1 MSIRALIK
9 TSNIAQLC
17 MVIMLGLCTFWFGHS
32 LYEVNGLLH
41 NYHRFETLLAEIG
54 SNSRESYRAA
64 FEFISGGDAKHLE
77 RWRHLLRV
85 ERGEAARPGSAP
97 LAPDAPQPLTV
108 RADRL
113 EINASTRT
121 HLRSILTQVDML
133 NSMTEAA
140 MLLALGTQ
148 KGGSTAQGHTP
159 GDRNAALRWMHEN
172 NLARL
177 PDSIAEAARK
187 LGDAQYAELLVRL
200 GEREAPLRWTMLA
213 AIGALVLLGASVLG
227 NAHIF
232 KARVVNPLDQVS
244 GYAESVAAGFDP
256 EPLHLRHR
264 DELALMFASLQR
276 MKGTLFSRIQ
286 ELKEAERRARKSRQQ
301 AVLARSQALTSLELA
316 QRASHV
322 QDDFL
327 RRISHEIRTPLN
339 AIIGM
344 SYLSLQTDLSGA
356 QRDYLAQIN
365 KSGSVLLDMVNRILD
380 FSSASEGSMR
390 MERKV
395 FALSY
400 FMELLRQ
407 SVAGTA
413 LEKRL
418 LLNFTL
424 DPAIP
429 ATVVGDERH
438 LEEVLRILLDN
449 AVKYT
454 VSGSVEFRVLPSDEP
469 PTKKGALRLTFV
481 VSDTGPGLDREE
493 WKKLFEPF
501 ALGDESMTRAR
512 GGLGLGLALARQL
525 VNLMGGELAVQSA
538 PGEGSRFSFSVEM
551 DKTDRSISSV
561 ASSEKTVLT
570 LPARTAPPSDFLSPK
585 PDSSEETPVGAWPEE
600 QSDLWPA
607 AADAA
612 TDAAADAATTDTT
625 AAASAKMPAHMLVHM
640 PRELG
645 QKPGVEDSVAAS
657 ALAAGASATS
667 GGEGPAPHQA
677 AKADTSA
684 PRTVL
689 VVEDNDINAQIARE
703 LLEQAGLEVILAANG
718 QEALDR
724 LKNFAPAHVALVL
737 MDVQMPVMDG
747 LEATRRIRSLGFSP
761 ADLPVVAMTA
771 HTDMASRM
779 DGKDV
784 GMDDYLTKPVN
795 PEMLYATLEKWLP
808 GGLGRNPAKEVL
820 SGDKRRVD
828 VQAGSLLAGAVVSSG
843 GNASAG
849 CEDGSVCR
857 LQTIEARMK
866 GQHSP
871 AINIE
876 AGLAT
881 VGNNRKLYLELLLRF
896 VAHYGD
902 SPAQLRAMLD
912 GGKLRAAARMAH
924 TVKGVAANLGVDRI
938 HRLTRMME
946 EALPDN
952 PPDPGLLKAF
962 DVEMGQVLEYVQGID
977 AHAHAREARCGNLQ
991 LAEEHRTALL
1001 ALLGELP
1008 KRVETDWGGVE
1019 GALEALMAL
1028 VEGTP
1033 HAEDVGGI
1041 LAAVKDFDTD
1051 GMTARADRL
1060 REKLLYE
1067 VV

>member
-9 TSNIAQLC
+9 TSNMAQLC
-17 MVIMLGLCTFWFGHS
+17 MVLMLALCTVWLGRS
-32 LYEVNGLLH
+32 LYEVNGFLH
-41 NYHRFETLLAEIG
+41 SYYRFENLLAEI
-54 SNSRESYRAA
+54 SSTSRETYRASL
-64 FEFISGGDAKHLE
+64 EFISAGDARHLE

-85 ERGEAARPGSAP
+85 ERGELPRPEKAQLDPGATLSLPA
-97 LAPDAPQPLTV
+97 LADRMEIDAPT
-108 RADRL
+108 RA
-113 EINASTRT
+113 
-121 HLRSILTQVDML
+121 HLRSILVQVDML

-140 MLLALGTQ
+140 IILALGSQ
-148 KGGSTAQGHTP
+148 KEGSTAAQTQA
-159 GDRNAALRWMHEN
+159 DRNAALRWMHEN

-177 PDSIAEAARK
+177 PDAIADATRK
-187 LGDAQYAELLVRL
+187 LGDMQYAELLARL

-213 AIGALVLLGASVLG
+213 AIGALILLGASVLG
-227 NAHIF
+227 NAYIF
-232 KARVVNPLDQVS
+232 KTRVVNPLDKVS

-256 EPLHLRHR
+256 DPLRLRHR

-276 MKGTLFSRIQ
+276 MKGTLFSRIR
-286 ELKEAERRARKSRQQ
+286 ELKEVERWARKSRQQ

-344 SYLSLQTDLSGA
+344 SYLSLQTDLSSV

-395 FALSY
+395 FALPY

-454 VSGSVEFRVLPSDEP
+454 VSGGVEFRVVPSDEP
-469 PTKKGALRLTFV
+469 ATKEGALRLAFV
-481 VSDTGPGLDREE
+481 VSDTGPGLDGEE

-512 GGLGLGLALARQL
+512 SGLGLGLALARQL
-525 VNLMGGELAVQSA
+525 VNLMGGELTVQSA

-551 DKTDRSISSV
+551 DKTDRPIAPV
-561 ASSEKTVLT
+561 VSSEKNVPAMPVRPAASLELFSQKSDVLKVT
-570 LPARTAPPSDFLSPK
+570 PASAL
-585 PDSSEETPVGAWPEE
+585 PEE
-600 QSDLWPA
+600 QSDFRSAAIA
-607 AADAA
+607 AAVL
-612 TDAAADAATTDTT
+612 
-625 AAASAKMPAHMLVHM
+625 AASAAMPADM
-640 PRELG
+640 PNG
-645 QKPGVEDSVAAS
+645 QQSPSDESCVAKPALATAGQAVSTAEDHAVS
-657 ALAAGASATS
+657 LAAGAPSI
-667 GGEGPAPHQA
+667 PAA
-677 AKADTSA
+677 AS

-703 LLEQAGLEVILAANG
+703 LLEQAGLEVLLAANG
-718 QEALDR
+718 QEALDQ
-724 LKNFAPAHVALVL
+724 LENSAQSDVALVL

-761 ADLPVVAMTA
+761 EDLPVVAMTA
-771 HTDMASRM
+771 HTDVASRM

-784 GMDDYLTKPVN
+784 GMNDYLTKPVN

-808 GGLGRNPAKEVL
+808 GELRRNPAREKPSE
-820 SGDKRRVD
+820 DMRWVD
-828 VQAGSLLAGAVVSSG
+828 LQADSLLANAAVITKD
-843 GNASAG
+843 NASASD
-849 CEDGSVCR
+849 EDCSVNR
-857 LQTIEARMK
+857 LRAMQARMK

-896 VAHYGD
+896 VEHYGD
-902 SPAQLRAMLD
+902 SPVRLRAMLR
-912 GGKLRAAARMAH
+912 GGDLNAAARMAH

-946 EALPDN
+946 DVLPEN
-952 PPDPGLLKAF
+952 PLDPGLLKAF
-962 DVEMGQVLEYVQGID
+962 DVEMGQVLEYVQAID
-977 AHAHAREARCGNLQ
+977 ARSRETRSGNLQ

-1019 GALEALMAL
+1019 GALEALMSL

-1033 HAEDVGGI
+1033 HAGDMVAI
-1041 LAAVKDFDTD
+1041 LAAVKDFDTA
-1051 GMTARADRL
+1051 GMAERADQL
-1060 REKLLYE
+1060 REKLLRE
-1067 VV
+1067 IA

>member
-17 MVIMLGLCTFWFGHS
+17 MVLMLGLCTVWFGRS

-41 NYHRFETLLAEIG
+41 NYHRFENLLVEIG
-54 SNSRESYRAA
+54 STSRESYRSAL
-64 FEFISGGDAKHLE
+64 EFISAGDTRHLE
-77 RWRHLLRV
+77 RWQHLLRV
-85 ERGEAARPGSAP
+85 ERGEVARSGP
-97 LAPDAPQPLTV
+97 APQSPGGQQSLAE
-108 RADRL
+108 RADKL
-113 EINASTRT
+113 EIDASTRAQ
-121 HLRSILTQVDML
+121 LRAILIQVDML

-140 MLLALGTQ
+140 MILALGPQ
-148 KGGSTAQGHTP
+148 RDGGTVAGQNLA
-159 GDRNAALRWMHEN
+159 DRNAALRWMHEN

-177 PDSIAEAARK
+177 PEAIAEASRK

-200 GEREAPLRWTMLA
+200 GEREPALLWTMLA
-213 AIGALVLLGASVLG
+213 ALGALVLLGASVLG
-227 NAHIF
+227 NAYIF

-256 EPLHLRHR
+256 EPLHLTHR

-276 MKGTLFSRIQ
+276 MKGTLFSRIR

-344 SYLSLQTDLSGA
+344 SYLSLQTDLSGV

-395 FALSY
+395 FALPY

-449 AVKYT
+449 AVTYT
-454 VSGSVEFRVLPSDEP
+454 VSGSVAFQVLPSEEP
-469 PTKKGALRLTFV
+469 PTKKGSLRLTFV

-501 ALGDESMTRAR
+501 ALGDESITRAR
-512 GGLGLGLALARQL
+512 SGLGLGLALARQL

-538 PGEGSRFSFSVEM
+538 PGEGSRFSFSVEV

-561 ASSEKTVLT
+561 VSSEKTVLT
-570 LPARTAPPSDFLSPK
+570 LPVHPTPSLESFEYMPDVLEQTPEKALVEDQGDFRP
-585 PDSSEETPVGAWPEE
+585 
-600 QSDLWPA
+600 
-607 AADAA
+607 AA
-612 TDAAADAATTDTT
+612 TDDALNAGTGAAPFVVP
-625 AAASAKMPAHMLVHM
+625 AKMSAPE
-640 PRELG
+640 PYGLG
-645 QKPGVEDSVAAS
+645 QQPKAENSGELPP
-657 ALAAGASATS
+657 LAAWDSATANGHGHVS
-667 GGEGPAPHQA
+667 GQAINQTACAPG
-677 AKADTSA
+677 
-684 PRTVL
+684 TVL

-703 LLEQAGLEVILAANG
+703 LLEQAGLNVILAANG
-718 QEALDR
+718 QEALDQ
-724 LKNFAPAHVALVL
+724 LENSAPRDIALVL

-761 ADLPVVAMTA
+761 VELPVVAMTA
-771 HTDMASRM
+771 HTDIASRM

-784 GMDDYLTKPVN
+784 GMNDYLTKPVN

-808 GGLGRNPAKEVL
+808 GDLRRNPAKEAL
-820 SGDKRRVD
+820 ADGTRREKL
-828 VQAGSLLAGAVVSSG
+828 QPFSLVTRATVSSG
-843 GNASAG
+843 GNAG
-849 CEDGSVCR
+849 IRCEDGSVCR
-857 LQTIEARMK
+857 LLTIEARMK

-871 AINIE
+871 SINIE

-896 VAHYGD
+896 VTHYGD
-902 SPAQLRAMLD
+902 SPGRLRSLVH

-946 EALPDN
+946 DTLPDN
-952 PPDPGLLKAF
+952 PPDAGLLKAF
-962 DVEMGQVLEYVQGID
+962 DVEMKQVLEYVQGMD
-977 AHAHAREARCGNLQ
+977 GHAREPKGGTLR
-991 LAEEHRTALL
+991 LAEEHQTALL

-1019 GALEALMAL
+1019 GALEALTSL

-1033 HAEDVGGI
+1033 YAEEMVGV
-1041 LAAVKDFDTD
+1041 LAAVKDFDTVV
-1051 GMTARADRL
+1051 MKERAERL
-1060 REKLLYE
+1060 REKLQGG
-1067 VV
+1067 VA

>member
-1 MSIRALIK
+1 MTIRALIK
-9 TSNIAQLC
+9 SSNMTQLC
-17 MVIMLGLCTFWFGHS
+17 MVLMLGLCTVWLGRS
-32 LYEVNGLLH
+32 LYEVNGFLH
-41 NYHRFETLLAEIG
+41 NYYRFENLLAEI
-54 SNSRESYRAA
+54 SSTSRETYRAA
-64 FEFISGGDAKHLE
+64 LEFTSAGDARHLE
-77 RWRHLLRV
+77 RWKHLLRV
-85 ERGEAARPGSAP
+85 ERGEVPRPEKAQLDPGETLSLAA
-97 LAPDAPQPLTV
+97 L
-108 RADRL
+108 ADRL
-113 EINASTRT
+113 EIDAPARA
-121 HLRSILTQVDML
+121 HLRSILVQVDML

-140 MLLALGTQ
+140 IILALGPQ
-148 KGGSTAQGHTP
+148 REGSTAAQTLA
-159 GDRNAALRWMHEN
+159 DRNAALRWMHEN

-177 PDSIAEAARK
+177 PDAIADATRK
-187 LGDAQYAELLVRL
+187 LGDMQYAELLAHL

-213 AIGALVLLGASVLG
+213 AIGALVLLGGTVLG
-227 NAHIF
+227 NAYIF
-232 KARVVNPLDQVS
+232 KARVVNPLDKVS

-256 EPLHLRHR
+256 DPLRLKHR

-276 MKGTLFSRIQ
+276 MKGTLFSRIR

-344 SYLSLQTDLSGA
+344 SYLSLQTDLSSV

-395 FALSY
+395 FALPY

-429 ATVVGDERH
+429 ATEVGDERH

-454 VSGSVEFRVLPSDEP
+454 VSGGVEFRVVPSDEP
-469 PTKKGALRLTFV
+469 ATREGVLRLTFV
-481 VSDTGPGLDREE
+481 VSDTGPGLDSEE

-501 ALGDESMTRAR
+501 SLGDESMTRAR
-512 GGLGLGLALARQL
+512 SGLGLGLALARQL
-525 VNLMGGELAVQSA
+525 VNLMGGELSVQSA

-551 DKTDRSISSV
+551 DMADRSISPV
-561 ASSEKTVLT
+561 ASSGKTSFSM
-570 LPARTAPPSDFLSPK
+570 PARPTVSSAFLSQK
-585 PDSSEETPVGAWPEE
+585 TEALEVTSESMLPEG
-600 QSDLWPA
+600 QGDFR
-607 AADAA
+607 
-612 TDAAADAATTDTT
+612 
-625 AAASAKMPAHMLVHM
+625 SA
-640 PRELG
+640 
-645 QKPGVEDSVAAS
+645 
-657 ALAAGASATS
+657 ALAAALLTASAAMPADMPSGQGQSPGDGHYGAEPAPGTADMGASTA
-667 GGEGPAPHQA
+667 EGPSDQA
-677 AKADTSA
+677 ADMTSA
-684 PRTVL
+684 PVALSPLTVL

-718 QEALDR
+718 QEALDQ
-724 LKNFAPAHVALVL
+724 LENSASSDVALVL

-761 ADLPVVAMTA
+761 EDLPVVAMTA
-771 HTDMASRM
+771 HTDIASRM

-784 GMDDYLTKPVN
+784 GMNDYLTKPVN

-808 GGLGRNPAKEVL
+808 GELRRNPARETPSEDMDWMDL
-820 SGDKRRVD
+820 
-828 VQAGSLLAGAVVSSG
+828 QADSLLASAAVIKTDNVSSS
-843 GNASAG
+843 N
-849 CEDGSVCR
+849 EDGSVSR
-857 LQTIEARMK
+857 LQAIQARMK

-896 VAHYGD
+896 VEHYGD
-902 SPAQLRAMLD
+902 SPVRLRAMLR
-912 GGKLRAAARMAH
+912 GGDLNAAARMAH

-946 EALPDN
+946 DALPEN
-952 PPDPGLLKAF
+952 PLDPGLLKAF
-962 DVEMGQVLEYVQGID
+962 DIEMGQVLEYVQAID
-977 AHAHAREARCGNLQ
+977 ARASETKSGNLQ

-1019 GALEALMAL
+1019 GALEALMSL

-1033 HAEDVGGI
+1033 HAGDMVAI
-1041 LAAVKDFDTD
+1041 LAAVKDFDTA
-1051 GMTARADRL
+1051 GMAERADRL
-1060 REKLLYE
+1060 REKLLRE
-1067 VV
+1067 VA